1 MKRHTLFIHPKKDG
15 QRPSFSQQGV
25 LVLHAAPAFPHPVGC
40 GGGAGGWQKWHW
52 LGSTV
57 GPHREPG
64 GGRAPDGHWLCT
76 SQMEPL
82 QQSGADAL
90 DAPHTF
96 SHSVHGPEE
105 LATGGGGAAAS
116 NASVHTARK
125 RNTLAICR
133 RLTSFS
139 SLGRASDCPVVH
151 NCVRSSHGPRGVRV
165 AGIGRDPC
173 RRGRQR
179 PRSPSTGAMR
189 DGACLAHLRGR
200 ASSREVG
207 PACGKIKAVNSGRG
221 PRMVEM
227 MHDPNPPESRSS
239 HIPARVP
246 LNP

>member
-25 LVLHAAPAFPHPVGC
+25 LVLHAAPAFPHPVEC

-96 SHSVHGPEE
+96 SHSVHGPE

-151 NCVRSSHGPRGVRV
+151 NHCVRSSPGPRGVSPPAIARPGV
-165 AGIGRDPC
+165 R
-173 RRGRQR
+173 RRGRRR
-179 PRSPSTGAMR
+179 PRPRPWR
-189 DGACLAHLRGR
+189 DGAC
-200 ASSREVG
+200 
-207 PACGKIKAVNSGRG
+207 
-221 PRMVEM
+221 
-227 MHDPNPPESRSS
+227 
-239 HIPARVP
+239 
-246 LNP
+246 